1 MLSKKEMEQ
10 CALDAARKAG
20 APIPTGELE
29 GEEPDFRFQTP
40 PLGIDVSELV
50 RPACTNYGILP
61 LEQERFRQKILD
73 SVRQECAKQGV
84 SSIYLHVYFTDPRGK
99 KQYKRELIKSLT
111 EVVTANYEK
120 AAPYWSLEEPNL
132 LPEGFDQI
140 QIFSGDGEWWSA
152 TLGRLTA
159 SQIPLHLAA
168 CIAAKEI
175 KLPAY
180 RKNLPSGAE
189 VWLLLYSGVTIP
201 RSVNI
206 PGGIR
211 EWKFPFE
218 FDRVF
223 WFSFL
228 ENEVVELQRGPQTP
242 ENYPDQW
249 IRMEFVC
256 ECGTKCRIDV
266 ELLDGPFVGH
276 AYQHC
281 GTTTG
286 RYVPGRVIKM
296 WEGREAELT
305 LVKR

>member
-1 MLSKKEMEQ
+1 MLIKKEMEKH
-10 CALDAARKAG
+10 ALDAARKGG

-50 RPACTNYGILP
+50 RPACTNYGNLP
-61 LEQERFRQKILD
+61 LEQERFRQRILD
-73 SVRQECAKQGV
+73 AVRQECVNQGIPP
-84 SSIYLHVYFTDPRGK
+84 IYVHVCFTDPRGK
-99 KQYKRELIKSLT
+99 KQYKQELIKSLIDI
-111 EVVTANYEK
+111 VTANYEK

-159 SQIPLHLAA
+159 SQIPLHIGS
-168 CIAAKEI
+168 CITAKEI

-180 RKNLPSGAE
+180 RKNLPSGAQ

-206 PGGIR
+206 PHGIR
-211 EWKFPFE
+211 DWKFSFE

-228 ENEVVELQRGPQTP
+228 ENEVVELQRGPKMP
-242 ENYPDQW
+242 AYPDPW

-256 ECGTKCRIDV
+256 EMRNNV
-266 ELLDGPFVGH
+266 SH
-276 AYQHC
+276 
-281 GTTTG
+281 
-286 RYVPGRVIKM
+286 
-296 WEGREAELT
+296 
-305 LVKR
+305 